1 MQTRAGGGRAAVEA
15 ATPRATA
22 AAAAPTLPLRDL
34 RTGNAV
40 GAVTLPA
47 DVFAVP
53 LRIDIL
59 HRCESRV
66 GR

>member
-1 MQTRAGGGRAAVEA
+1 MEA

-53 LRIDIL
+53 LRIDSL